1 MRLSLEQRKRYYYD
15 FENVLKYI
23 HILKNEKFIAI
34 YIGHFSREIKTNIKK
49 LYTKIS
55 IQVYLLRYNR
65 FKFALDEARR
75 SIE

>member
-34 YIGHFSREIKTNIKK
+34 YIGHFSREIKTKYKKFVYKNIDSG
-49 LYTKIS
+49 LLIKI
-55 IQVYLLRYNR
+55 
-65 FKFALDEARR
+65 
-75 SIE
+75 